1 MSIER
6 LLTLP
11 VVMFRHQEQ
20 CFAIEAAYVR
30 SQGCALAN
38 EDEMDIRLFAALI
51 DRTAKAYPAATQ
63 YLQLADLSGSWRMGL
78 ETPAELI
85 ELAVTSIYAL
95 PPLLQARRQFLAL
108 HALAWYQGE
117 LVSLLDA
124 RALQQLAIT

>member
-6 LLTLP
+6 PLTLP

-38 EDEMDIRLFAALI
+38 EGEIDIRPFASLI
-51 DRTAKAYPAATQ
+51 DRTAKPYPGATQ
-63 YLQLADLSGSWRMGL
+63 YLQLAGLSGSWRLGL
-78 ETPAELI
+78 ERPAELI
-85 ELAVTSIYAL
+85 ELPVTNIYAL

-108 HALAWYQGE
+108 QALAWYQDE

-124 RALQQLAIT
+124 RVLQQLVTA